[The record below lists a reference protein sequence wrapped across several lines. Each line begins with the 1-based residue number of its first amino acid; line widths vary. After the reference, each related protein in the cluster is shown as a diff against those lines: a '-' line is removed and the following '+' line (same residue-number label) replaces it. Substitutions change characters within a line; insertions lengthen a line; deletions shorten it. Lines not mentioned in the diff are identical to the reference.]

1 MIIPV
6 RCFTCG
12 KVIGNKWAT
21 FMSFLADEYD
31 EGYVTGVPSSG
42 DSVPKRW
49 LCAAFQNSWLGLW
62 IVADESSVKRSEAL
76 DQLGL
81 TRYCCRRMLLTHV
94 DLIEKLLEYNRMHQ
108 SLILPL
114 LVQVSKCCRRL
125 FTLV

>member
-42 DSVPKRW
+42 DSVPERW
-49 LCAAFQNSWLGLW
+49 LCADFQNSWLGLW
-62 IVADESSVKRSEAL
+62 IVADESSVIMQRGPRPIGTDSVLLPKDAVDTRRS
-76 DQLGL
+76 
-81 TRYCCRRMLLTHV
+81 H
-94 DLIEKLLEYNRMHQ
+94 
-108 SLILPL
+108 
-114 LVQVSKCCRRL
+114 
-125 FTLV
+125 